1 MTLEKTLRS
10 VCIAGVFALPFL
22 VLYVANSMFF
32 PFISGKNFAFR
43 VIVEIIAGAWLAL
56 ALVNPAYRPRR
67 TWLLWAFGLWVVWM
81 AIADAFGVYPFKS
94 FFSNYE
100 RMEGWIMISHLFAY
114 FVVAQSVLTTEKLW
128 KQWWHTSLG
137 VSLIVA
143 FIGVLQLM
151 GAVAINQSGVR
162 LDARIG
168 NSTYLGVYMLFH
180 VFMAALYLG
189 RAWVERLPGKRTGIL
204 FGYGAVILLDSFI
217 LFFTATRG
225 AILGLIGGAAL
236 SALLLVLMAPRSR
249 VAWRA
254 GGVVVASLLILIGG
268 FWAVR
273 EQTWVQNI
281 EPLFR
286 LAEIA
291 REGFP
296 LARQLNIG
304 MAIQGFNERPI
315 LGWGQENYAAVFD
328 KYYDPRMYA
337 QEQWFDRTHNIIFD
351 WLIAGGIFG
360 LLGYLALYV
369 FALLMV
375 WRSGVF
381 ALYERAIL
389 TGLFAGYFFY
399 LLFTF
404 DNLTSYI
411 LFIAVLAYI
420 SVRAGATASNEPES
434 LPAFSRKSLPYIAS
448 AAIVLVWIVAWF
460 TNAQMIAGNRM
471 LIQAISPQTAGPARN
486 LEIFK
491 EALSLERTGSQEIR
505 EQFSQATMSV
515 IAAEGVPEQ
524 IKREFF
530 EAATASMM
538 EQANE
543 APLNARGPFFLGI
556 LLNRVSA
563 FADAETALRLALER
577 SPNKQGILFELGL
590 NAFARNASE
599 EAVGHFEKAYEL
611 EPRYEQAR
619 IAYANALIRTQQF
632 DEASTIIRPFIE
644 SKSGATD
651 LYLSLAGAY
660 AGVGQNERAVEILSA
675 LRDAVPATAGQ
686 VDALIQ
692 QVRTG
697 QVR

>member
-1 MTLEKTLRS
+1 
-10 VCIAGVFALPFL
+10 
-22 VLYVANSMFF
+22 
-32 PFISGKNFAFR
+32 
-43 VIVEIIAGAWLAL
+43 
-56 ALVNPAYRPRR
+56 
-67 TWLLWAFGLWVVWM
+67 
-81 AIADAFGVYPFKS
+81 
-94 FFSNYE
+94 
-100 RMEGWIMISHLFAY
+100 MISHLFAY

-143 FIGVLQLM
+143 FIGLLQLA
-151 GAVAINQSGVR
+151 GQVAINQSGVR

-180 VFMAALYLG
+180 IFIAALYLARG
-189 RAWVERLPGKRTGIL
+189 WVEKVPGKRMGIVL
-204 FGYGAVILLDSFI
+204 GYGAIMALNSFI

-225 AILGLIGGAAL
+225 AILGLIGGAAF

-254 GGVVVASLLILIGG
+254 GGAIVGLLVVALG
-268 FWAVR
+268 FWMVR
-273 EQTWVQNI
+273 EQTWVQKI

-286 LAEIA
+286 LAQIT

-296 LARQLNIG
+296 LARQLNIE
-304 MAIQGFNERPI
+304 MAIEGFKERPI

-360 LLGYLALYV
+360 LLGYLALHV
-369 FALLMV
+369 FALLSI
-375 WRSGVF
+375 WRSGAF
-381 ALYERAIL
+381 QPYERAIL
-389 TGLFAGYFFY
+389 SGLFAGYFFY

-411 LFIAVLAYI
+411 LFVGILAYI
-420 SVRAGATASNEPES
+420 TMRAGVIAQNEPAP
-434 LPAFSRKSLPYIAS
+434 LPAFSRKMLPYIACG
-448 AAIVLVWIVAWF
+448 AIVLVWGTAWF
-460 TNAQMIAGNRM
+460 VNTQMISANRM
-471 LIQAISPQTAGPARN
+471 LIQAISPQAAGPARN
-486 LEIFK
+486 LQIFQ
-491 EALSLERTGSQEIR
+491 EALAMERAGSQEIR
-505 EQFSQATMSV
+505 EQFVQATMGV
-515 IAAEGVPEQ
+515 IAAEGVSEDV
-524 IKREFF
+524 KRKFF
-530 EAATASMM
+530 ESATSEMM
-538 EQANE
+538 NQANE

-563 FADAETALRLALER
+563 FADAETALRLAIER

-590 NAFARNASE
+590 NAFARNAND
-599 EAVGHFEKAYEL
+599 EAIGHFKKAFEL
-611 EPRYEQAR
+611 EPNYTQAR
-619 IAYANALIRTQQF
+619 VAYANALIQTGRL
-632 DEASTIIRPFIE
+632 DDAESIARPFIE
-644 SKSGATD
+644 SGSGATD
-651 LYLSLAGAY
+651 MYLSLAGTY
-660 AGVGQNERAVEILSA
+660 AGAGHNDRAIEVLTA
-675 LRDAVPATAGQ
+675 LRTAVPDTASQ

>member
-1 MTLEKTLRS
+1 MALEKALRY
-10 VCIAGVFALPFL
+10 VCITGVFALPFL

-43 VIVEIIAGAWLAL
+43 IIVEITVGAWIAL

-67 TWLLWAFGLWVVWM
+67 SWLLIAFGLWTLWM

-100 RMEGWIMISHLFAY
+100 RMEGWLMVAHLFAY
-114 FVVAQSVLTTEKLW
+114 FVVAQSMLTTEKLW

-143 FIGVLQLM
+143 FIGLLQLAGM
-151 GAVAINQSGVR
+151 VAINQSGVR

-180 VFMAALYLG
+180 IFIAALYLA
-189 RAWVERLPGKRTGIL
+189 RAWVEKGPGKRTGIL
-204 FGYGAVILLDSFI
+204 MGYGAVMALNSFI

-225 AILGLIGGAAL
+225 AILGLIGGAAF

-254 GGVVVASLLILIGG
+254 GGAIVGLLVIAGA
-268 FWAVR
+268 FWAAKDQ
-273 EQTWVQNI
+273 EWVQEI

-296 LARQLNIG
+296 LARQLNIE
-304 MAIQGFNERPI
+304 MAIEGFKERPI
-315 LGWGQENYAAVFD
+315 LGWGQENYAVVFD

-360 LLGYLALYV
+360 LLGYLALHI
-369 FALLMV
+369 FALLSI
-375 WRSGVF
+375 WRSGAF
-381 ALYERAIL
+381 APYERAIL
-389 TGLFAGYFFY
+389 SGLFVGYFFY

-411 LFIAVLAYI
+411 LFVGLLAYI
-420 SVRAGATASNEPES
+420 TVRAGIGAQHEPPL
-434 LPAFSRKSLPYIAS
+434 LPVLPKKALPYLAGG
-448 AAIVLVWIVAWF
+448 AIILVWGTAWF
-460 TNAQMIAGNRM
+460 VNAQMISANKM
-471 LIQAISPQTAGPARN
+471 LIQAISPQAAGPTRN

-491 EALSLERTGSQEIR
+491 EILAMERAGLQEVR
-505 EQFSQATMSV
+505 EQFSQATMGV
-515 IAAEGVPEQ
+515 IAAEGIPDD
-524 IKREFF
+524 IKRQFF
-530 EAATASMM
+530 EASTAAMM
-538 EQANE
+538 EQSNE
-543 APLNARGPFFLGI
+543 APLNARAPFFLGI

-577 SPNKQGILFELGL
+577 SPNKQSILFELGL
-590 NAFARNASE
+590 NAFGRNAND
-599 EAVGHFEKAYEL
+599 EALGHFKKAFEL
-611 EPRYEQAR
+611 EPNYIQAR
-619 IAYANALIRTQQF
+619 IAYANALIQTGRLE
-632 DEASTIIRPFIE
+632 EAQEIARPFVEGGSAAI
-644 SKSGATD
+644 D
-651 LYLSLAGAY
+651 MYLSLAGTY
-660 AGVGQNERAVEILSA
+660 ATVGQNERALEVLAA
-675 LRDAVPATAGQ
+675 LKIAAPETAGQ
-686 VDALIQ
+686 VDALME
-692 QVRTG
+692 QVRSG
-697 QVR
+697 KVR

>member
-1 MTLEKTLRS
+1 MALEKALRY
-10 VCIAGVFALPFL
+10 VCLAGVFALPFL

-43 VIVEIIAGAWLAL
+43 IIVEIIAGAWLAL

-67 TWLLWAFGLWVVWM
+67 SWLLWAFGLWVVWM
-81 AIADAFGVYPFKS
+81 AIADSFGVYPFKS

-114 FVVAQSVLTTEKLW
+114 FIVAQSVLNTEKLW

-143 FIGVLQLM
+143 FIGLLQLAGM
-151 GAVAINQSGVR
+151 VGINQSGVR

-168 NSTYLGVYMLFH
+168 NSTYLGIYMLFH
-180 VFMAALYLG
+180 VFIAALYLA
-189 RAWVERLPGKRTGIL
+189 RAWVEKTPGKRTGIL
-204 FGYGAVILLDSFI
+204 LGYGAVIALNSFI

-254 GGVVVASLLILIGG
+254 GGAVVAVLLVLAGG

-286 LAEIA
+286 LAEIT

-304 MAIQGFNERPI
+304 MAIQGFNERPV

-375 WRSGVF
+375 WRSGAF

-389 TGLFAGYFFY
+389 SGLFAGYFFY

-411 LFIAVLAYI
+411 LFIALLAYI
-420 SVRAGATASNEPES
+420 TVRAGLAAPTESAT
-434 LPAFSRKSLPYIAS
+434 LPALSRKSLPFVA
-448 AAIVLVWIVAWF
+448 ACAIVLVWGVAWF
-460 TNAQMIAGNRM
+460 VNANMIAGNRM
-471 LIQAISPQTAGPARN
+471 LIQAISPQASGPSRN
-486 LEIFK
+486 LQIFQ
-491 EALSLERTGSQEIR
+491 EALALPRTGSQEIR
-505 EQFSQATMSV
+505 EQFSQATLGV
-515 IAAEGVPEQ
+515 IAAENVPEDLKLQ
-524 IKREFF
+524 FF
-530 EAATASMM
+530 QASTAALMD
-538 EQANE
+538 EANE
-543 APLNARGPFFLGI
+543 APLNARAPFFLGV

-563 FADAETALRLALER
+563 FADAETALKLAIER
-577 SPNKQGILFELGL
+577 SPQKQSILFELGL
-590 NAFARNASE
+590 NAFARNAND
-599 EAVGHFEKAYEL
+599 EALGYFRKAYEL
-611 EPRYEQAR
+611 EPNYMQAR
-619 IAYANALIRTQQF
+619 VAYANALIQTSRF
-632 DEASTIIRPFIE
+632 DEAEAIARPFLE
-644 SKSGATD
+644 SNSGATD
-651 LYLSLAGAY
+651 MYLSLAGSY
-660 AGVGQNERAVEILSA
+660 AAAGKRDHAIEVL
-675 LRDAVPATAGQ
+675 LRLKEAVPGTAAQ
-686 VDALIQ
+686 VDALVK
-692 QVRTG
+692 QVQAG
-697 QVR
+697 EVR

>member
-43 VIVEIIAGAWLAL
+43 IIVEIMAGAWLAL

-67 TWLLWAFGLWVVWM
+67 TWLLWAFGLWIIWM

-128 KQWWHTSLG
+128 KQWWHTSIG

-143 FIGVLQLM
+143 FIGLLQLAGM
-151 GAVAINQSGVR
+151 VAINQSGVR

-189 RAWVERLPGKRTGIL
+189 RAWIEKAPGKRTGIL
-204 FGYGAVILLDSFI
+204 LGYGAVILLDSFI

-236 SALLLVLMAPRSR
+236 SALLLVFMAPRSR
-249 VAWRA
+249 IAWRA
-254 GGVVVASLLILIGG
+254 GGTVVAALLVLAGG

-296 LARQLNIG
+296 LARQLNIE
-304 MAIQGFNERPI
+304 MAIEGFNERPF

-360 LLGYLALYV
+360 LIGYLALYI

-375 WRSGVF
+375 WRSGAF

-420 SVRAGATASNEPES
+420 TVRAGVVSQNEPAP
-434 LPAFSRKSLPYIAS
+434 LPALSRKVLPYLAGG
-448 AAIVLVWIVAWF
+448 AILLVWGVAWF
-460 TNAQMIAGNRM
+460 MNAQMIRGNRM
-471 LIQAISPQTAGPARN
+471 LIQAISSQAGGPVRN
-486 LEIFK
+486 LEIFQ
-491 EALSLERTGSQEIR
+491 EALALPRAGSQEIR
-505 EQFSQATMSV
+505 EQFSQGTLSV
-515 IAAEGVPEQ
+515 IAAENIPEDL
-524 IKREFF
+524 KMKFF
-530 EAATASMM
+530 EAATTAMM
-538 EQANE
+538 AQANE
-543 APLNARGPFFLGI
+543 APLNARAPFFLGV

-563 FADAETALRLALER
+563 FADAETALRLAIER
-577 SPNKQGILFELGL
+577 SPNKQSILFELGL
-590 NAFARNASE
+590 NAFARNAPE
-599 EAVGHFEKAYEL
+599 EAVGHFKKAYEL
-611 EPRYEQAR
+611 EPNYPQAR
-619 IAYANALIRTQQF
+619 VAYANALIRTGKIE
-632 DEASTIIRPFIE
+632 EAETIIRPFIE
-644 SKSGATD
+644 GASSDTN

-660 AGVGQNERAVEILSA
+660 AGVGQNERAVEILTA
-675 LRDAVPATAGQ
+675 LRNAVPASAGQ
-686 VDALIQ
+686 VDTLIQ
-692 QVRTG
+692 QVRSG
-697 QVR
+697 EVR